1 MKIQEYCGNID
12 FSILQFT
19 FSFTE
24 HIRKK
29 ITKKELFYQEQ
40 IERYAQKR
48 IEFFLK
54 RFDLKSALFFTY
66 KYEVFNTIMFK
77 LKNIL
82 QEQNVLRCV

>member
-1 MKIQEYCGNID
+1 MRIKEYCGNIE

-24 HIRKK
+24 HIQKK

-48 IEFFLK
+48 IDFFLK
-54 RFDLKSALFFTY
+54 GFDLKSALFSIY

-77 LKNIL
+77 IKNIL
-82 QEQNVLRCV
+82 QEYNVLRCV